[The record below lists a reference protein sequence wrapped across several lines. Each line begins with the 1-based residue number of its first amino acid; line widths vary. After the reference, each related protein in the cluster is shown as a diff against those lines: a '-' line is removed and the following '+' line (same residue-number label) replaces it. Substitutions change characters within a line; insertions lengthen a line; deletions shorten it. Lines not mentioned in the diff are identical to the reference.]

1 MKIKEL
7 NKLWSDWNEFNSQQ
21 RFGQYVLN
29 NSVVEHLLTTEQAQ
43 EVWNCKNSAVVYNAL
58 LMICVE

>member
-7 NKLWSDWNEFNSQQ
+7 NKLWLDWNKFNSQQ

-29 NSVVEHLLTTEQAQ
+29 NSVVEHFLTTEQAQ
-43 EVWNCKNSAVVYNAL
+43 EVWNCTDSGFAYNTLLVV
-58 LMICVE
+58 CFE

>member
-7 NKLWSDWNEFNSQQ
+7 NKLWLDWNRFNSQQ

-29 NSVVEHLLTTEQAQ
+29 NSVVEHFLTTGQAQ
-43 EVWNCKNSAVVYNAL
+43 QVWNCTNSAVVYNTL
-58 LMICVE
+58 LMVCFE

>member
-7 NKLWSDWNEFNSQQ
+7 NKLWSDLIKFNSQQ

-29 NSVVEHLLTTEQAQ
+29 NSIVEHFLTTEQAQ
-43 EVWNCKNSAVVYNAL
+43 DVWNCTNAAVVYNTL

>member
-7 NKLWSDWNEFNSQQ
+7 SKLWSDWIKFNSQQ

-29 NSVVEHLLTTEQAQ
+29 NSVVEHFLTTEQAQ
-43 EVWNCKNSAVVYNAL
+43 EVWNCTDSAAVYNAL
-58 LMICVE
+58 LTVCFE

>member
-7 NKLWSDWNEFNSQQ
+7 NKLWLDWNKFNSQQ

-29 NSVVEHLLTTEQAQ
+29 NSVVENFLTTEQAQ
-43 EVWNCKNSAVVYNAL
+43 EVWNCTNSAVVYNAL
-58 LMICVE
+58 LAVCFE